1 MSETGPQNQ
10 PDDALV
16 DLLVKQVTE
25 GLTPAEQRALEAMD
39 SAVAG
44 DYARDL
50 ERAAAA
56 IVLAGTPEAEPP
68 PAALRARIEAQ
79 ALAFVGYAAKPKL
92 PARAASRGVLA
103 VDDRITVIRS
113 PICPRHEIRFAEK
126 TGNERCRR
134 VQIDVRR

>member
-10 PDDALV
+10 PDEALV

-50 ERAAAA
+50 ESC
-56 IVLAGTPEAEPP
+56 
-68 PAALRARIEAQ
+68 LRRC
-79 ALAFVGYAAKPKL
+79 G
-92 PARAASRGVLA
+92 RASR
-103 VDDRITVIRS
+103 
-113 PICPRHEIRFAEK
+113 
-126 TGNERCRR
+126 
-134 VQIDVRR
+134 VRRSHS

>member
-10 PDDALV
+10 PDEALV

-56 IVLAGTPEAEPP
+56 IALAGTPEAEPL
-68 PAALRARIEAQ
+68 PAALRARI
-79 ALAFVGYAAKPKL
+79 
-92 PARAASRGVLA
+92 
-103 VDDRITVIRS
+103 
-113 PICPRHEIRFAEK
+113 
-126 TGNERCRR
+126 
-134 VQIDVRR
+134 

>member
-1 MSETGPQNQ
+1 MSENGPQNQ
-10 PDDALV
+10 PDEAMV

-56 IVLAGTPEAEPP
+56 IVLAGTPEAESP
-68 PAALRARIEAQ
+68 PAALRARIEEQAQ
-79 ALAFVGYAAKPKL
+79 AFFGKDTKPKL
-92 PARAASRGVLA
+92 PARTSSRGASAGWWAAAACLVLA
-103 VDDRITVIRS
+103 ALGWLHS
-113 PICPRHEIRFAEK
+113 PQLLLYLH
-126 TGNERCRR
+126 
-134 VQIDVRR
+134 